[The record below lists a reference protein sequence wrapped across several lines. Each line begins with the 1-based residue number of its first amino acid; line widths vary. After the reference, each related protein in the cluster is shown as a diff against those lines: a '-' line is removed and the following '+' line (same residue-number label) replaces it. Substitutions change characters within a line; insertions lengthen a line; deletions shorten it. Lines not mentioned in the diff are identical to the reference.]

1 MTITKAF
8 EWPSPE
14 VLAQN
19 ARDLRARYQAEVE
32 SFECKFGFTTESLK
46 AKLASGEVEGT
57 SEICDWLM
65 SSAMRGDLPVAG

>member
-1 MTITKAF
+1 MTVTKAF

-19 ARDLRARYQAEVE
+19 AMNLRARYQAEVE

-46 AKLASGEVEGT
+46 AKLASGEVEET
-57 SEICDWLM
+57 YEVCRWLM
-65 SSAMRGDLPVAG
+65 AAKWVGHPSLAE